1 MLSYQLKL
9 KERNVNI
16 DVPKLLDRAG
26 RYMVSSSV
34 GKIMMGGSTKPG
46 EWTENKPLTVAIKR
60 GSNPL
65 RDTGQLMSSIHHTM
79 RGTDSVVISTNR
91 AGARL
96 QNEGGTIR
104 PKKGKYLWIPANYKV
119 RQDLMRSGWSIT
131 NLIRKLKTTG
141 QCRKSG
147 HAFLY
152 RKDKKDDWEV
162 VFVLKESVHIPQR
175 RFFGF
180 EEKDKVEIM
189 KIFRKAMDGS
199 V

>member
-1 MLSYQLKL
+1 MLSYSLKL
-9 KERNVNI
+9 KERNINI

-46 EWTENKPLTVAIKR
+46 EWAENSALTVAIKR

-65 RDTGQLMSSIHHTM
+65 RDTGQLMISIHHTM
-79 RGTDSVVISTNR
+79 RGTDSVVVSTNR

-104 PKKGKYLWIPANYKV
+104 PKRGKYLWIPANYKV

-131 NLIRKLKTTG
+131 NLIRKLKATG
-141 QCRKSG
+141 KCRKSG

-152 RKDKKDDWEV
+152 RKGKEDEWEV
-162 VFVLKESVHIPQR
+162 IFILKESVHIPQR

-180 EEKDKVEIM
+180 EEKDRVEIN

>member
-1 MLSYQLKL
+1 MLTYSLKL
-9 KERNVNI
+9 KERNINI

-46 EWTENKPLTVAIKR
+46 EWAENSALTVAIKR

-79 RGTDSVVISTNR
+79 RGTDSVVVSTNR
-91 AGARL
+91 TGARL

-104 PKKGKYLWIPANYKV
+104 PKRGKYLWIPANYKV
-119 RQDLMRSGWSIT
+119 RQDLMRSGWSIST
-131 NLIRKLKTTG
+131 MIRRFKATG
-141 QCRKSG
+141 TCWIRNNG
-147 HAFLY
+147 FYY
-152 RKDKKDDWEV
+152 RADDSKKV
-162 VFVLKESVHIPQR
+162 RRLFVLKESVSIPER

-180 EEKDKVEIM
+180 EDKDRDEIRR
-189 KIFRKAMDGS
+189 IFRKALDGS
-199 V
+199 S

>member
-1 MLSYQLKL
+1 MLSYSLKL
-9 KERNVNI
+9 KERDVNI
-16 DVPKLLDRAG
+16 NVPQLLERAG

-34 GKIMMGGSTKPG
+34 RKIMMGGSTKPG
-46 EWTENKPLTVAIKR
+46 EWAENSA
-60 GSNPL
+60 
-65 RDTGQLMSSIHHTM
+65 IHHTM

-104 PKKGKYLWIPANYKV
+104 PKRGKYLWIPANYKV

-131 NLIRKLKTTG
+131 NLIRKLKATG
-141 QCRKSG
+141 KCRKSG

-152 RKDKKDDWEV
+152 RKGKEDEWEV
-162 VFVLKESVHIPQR
+162 IFILKESVHIPQR

-180 EEKDKVEIM
+180 EEKDRVEIN